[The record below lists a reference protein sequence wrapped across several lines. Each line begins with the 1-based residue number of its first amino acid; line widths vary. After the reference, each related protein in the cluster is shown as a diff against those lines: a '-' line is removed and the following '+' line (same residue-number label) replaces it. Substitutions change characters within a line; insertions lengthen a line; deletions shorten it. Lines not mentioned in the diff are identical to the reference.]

1 MLTTVLLMQ
10 LAAGDVPLEVR
21 EQARVRGGIHFAVT
35 GAVSGHA
42 VGFGPGLSAEL
53 GATFADRFSAVVR
66 ATFGTIL
73 VGTVATIGLGLDY
86 VFSDHWSLGI
96 QPSIGGVGG
105 VFFGGGDVPASIT
118 LFAPVR
124 LVFAPFERAPGQAPR
139 NGLVIF
145 FEAGPGYGLVMSAG
159 VFARPAMR
167 PSPFSAEAAIGVGYA
182 VW

>member
-10 LAAGDVPLEVR
+10 LAAGEVPLEVR

-66 ATFGTIL
+66 GTVGTIR
-73 VGTVATIGLGLDY
+73 VSTVATIGLGLDY
-86 VFSDHWSLGI
+86 AFSDRWSLGI
-96 QPSIGGVGG
+96 QPSIGLVGG
-105 VFFGGGDVPASIT
+105 LFYGAGDLPLSLAI
-118 LFAPVR
+118 FAPVR
-124 LVFAPFERAPGQAPR
+124 LVFAPLTRPGDQVVR
-139 NGLVIF
+139 RGLVIF
-145 FEAGPGYGLVMSAG
+145 LEAGPGFGLVMGSG
-159 VFARPAMR
+159 FRRPSVG
-167 PSPFSAEAAIGVGYA
+167 PSPFSLEAAIGVGYA